1 MKFFLRRFLPVILV
15 IASAFTINAQNVKDL
30 IAQGDKLAT
39 EQYKNEDALK
49 KFLEADKLSP
59 NNWEILWRISRSYVD
74 ITEHKSGTEDELLS
88 KYRLAYDYADRAV
101 KLAPDK
107 SVTYL
112 RRAIANGRIALFKGV
127 FSVIGIVNDVKADA
141 EKAIQLGNGGNEIQA
156 AAYYVLGRTHAK
168 VCEKPYLVRLP
179 LGLGWGDMDLAIENL
194 QKAIQ
199 LRGNFRMFHL
209 DLAKVYIEEDEFA
222 KAREHL
228 TKIANLPYLDED
240 DYMFAQEAAKLLK
253 EIKNK

>member
-1 MKFFLRRFLPVILV
+1 MESLLRSFLLVFLCFITAQSL
-15 IASAFTINAQNVKDL
+15 SAQNVKDL
-30 IAQGDKLAT
+30 ISQGDKLAT
-39 EQYKNEDALK
+39 QEFKNEEALK

-74 ITEHKSGTEDELLS
+74 ITEHKNESEDEMLS
-88 KYRLAYDYADRAV
+88 KYKLAYDYANRAV

-112 RRAIANGRIALFKGV
+112 RRAIANGRIALYKGV

-141 EKAIQLGNGGNEIQA
+141 EKAIQLGNGGNEVVA
-156 AAYYVLGRTHAK
+156 SAHYVLARTHAK
-168 VCEKPYLVRLP
+168 VCEKAYLVRLP
-179 LGLGWGDMDLAIENL
+179 LGLGWGDMDVAIENFK
-194 QKAIQ
+194 KAIS

-209 DLAKVYIEEDEFA
+209 DLAKAYIEEDEYA

-228 TKIANLPYLDED
+228 NKIPNLPVLDED
-240 DYMFAQEAAKLLK
+240 DYMFAQEAQKLLK
-253 EIKNK
+253 EIKDK